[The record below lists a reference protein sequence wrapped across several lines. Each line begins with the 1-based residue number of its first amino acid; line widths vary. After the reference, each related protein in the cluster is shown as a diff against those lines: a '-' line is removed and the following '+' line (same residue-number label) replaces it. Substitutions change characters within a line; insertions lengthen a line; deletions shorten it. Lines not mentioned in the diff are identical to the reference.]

1 MFVGKGFSH
10 AATAEMTIVK
20 IIVLVPLLMSLN
32 TGVKAK
38 IPLITKLAMM
48 AYNTSRSVLAIGIMI
63 AKNMPYSATLRAD
76 TIDVGSIP
84 PAMIPAAHP
93 DAQKI
98 PDIKAAE

>member
-1 MFVGKGFSH
+1 
-10 AATAEMTIVK
+10 
-20 IIVLVPLLMSLN
+20 MSLN
-32 TGVKAK
+32 IGVMAK

-93 DAQKI
+93 DAQKT
-98 PDIKAAE
+98 PDIKAAEYV